1 MTIVEPRRAAI
12 LLTALGM
19 VVSCA
24 KDDPPKVDLA
34 AKAATD
40 SAALELSPAAA
51 RALDSANVLFR
62 AKAYDAALAQY
73 REAATASPRQTTPLF
88 GIYMVAKT
96 TRNARLADS
105 AMAEIRLRD
114 AGAAR

>member
-40 SAALELSPAAA
+40 SAASPAAA